1 MQSNAQQQVD
11 EFDAKQM
18 LSKINAHEKARTVL
32 NTPTYRGSIATQIV
46 TFIGMCVAPISLF
59 QDLPWPWAVKILIGL
74 SISAS
79 FILFIEWIHIR
90 RRLEAAIVLLN
101 ERESR

>member
-18 LSKINAHEKARTVL
+18 LSKINAHEKARAVL
-32 NTPTYRGSIATQIV
+32 NTPVYRY
-46 TFIGMCVAPISLF
+46 GMLMSLVVVAAPVL
-59 QDLPWPWAVKILIGL
+59 LLLNMPWPFEIKVLLGL
-74 SISAS
+74 SIGVSS
-79 FILFIEWIHIR
+79 LLVIEFIHLR

-101 ERESR
+101 ERESL